1 MLFIETNSFNDTL
14 DIKRRVLLLVRN
26 KRILVG
32 LFINFPC
39 NETNAGHQVK
49 CTIRDHVLSLFHFL
63 KLIKWYL
70 TTKFSKNRF
79 LYFLCSYYVKALIKS
94 VDVL

>member
-1 MLFIETNSFNDTL
+1 MTLYENSFP
-14 DIKRRVLLLVRN
+14 IYIVRN
-26 KRILVG
+26 KGLLVDISIS
-32 LFINFPC
+32 FRC
-39 NETNAGHQVK
+39 NKTNTGHK
-49 CTIRDHVLSLFHFL
+49 IKSAMRYHVLSLFHFL